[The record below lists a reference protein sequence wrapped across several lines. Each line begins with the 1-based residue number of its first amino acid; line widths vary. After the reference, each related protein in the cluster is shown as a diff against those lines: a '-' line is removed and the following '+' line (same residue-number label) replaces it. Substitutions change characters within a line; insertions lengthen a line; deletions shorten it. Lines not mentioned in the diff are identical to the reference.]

1 MDIDDL
7 SKVVED
13 VKWDQRTLSISTKTE
28 PLLPDLPFLTIPDLH
43 LLHYFTDFQKTILP
57 VDLQFTRFTAY
68 HIIFPDL

>member
-1 MDIDDL
+1 MDTDDL

-13 VKWDQRTLSISTKTE
+13 VKWDQRTPSISTKTE
-28 PLLPDLPFLTIPDLH
+28 PLLPDLPFLIISDYIFYIYRFPEN
-43 LLHYFTDFQKTILP
+43 YLP